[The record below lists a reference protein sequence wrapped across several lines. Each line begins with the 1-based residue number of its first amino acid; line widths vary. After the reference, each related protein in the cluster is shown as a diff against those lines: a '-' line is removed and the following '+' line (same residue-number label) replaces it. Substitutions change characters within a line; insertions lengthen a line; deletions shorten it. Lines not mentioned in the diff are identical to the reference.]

1 MHTPR
6 KSIPGSR
13 QVGPPVWPH
22 HLVGWLVAFMFA
34 TSATFIA
41 LRVVTPSDGTQ
52 VLPRPG
58 AWTGDGVIVHANPG
72 QTLRDRD
79 LVTAID
85 GVALGSAGHSW
96 RVRAYQP
103 GDRLTYQVVRGGD
116 TQEVTVTLRPADAG
130 GLRQGWGTILFVVV
144 LFCVVAYLYARRA
157 GPATAAL
164 LVLGSGL
171 LSSTI
176 AVEIGVSAVDIR
188 GGPFLWLYLLSTYA
202 VYVTCFGGLTAFVL
216 LFPRPWPLLG
226 RHRRLLPVAYASPPA
241 LLVAWALAALDAA
254 SSTRWIGRVVAAEL
268 SIVMAVLGLATVL
281 AVARYLTETD
291 PVARQQ
297 LKWVVGGGVL
307 SATLALVVWFLPV
320 LVTGEG
326 LLPLES
332 IGFAGLPL
340 LAGLTVA
347 VLRYRLFDL
356 DRVISRTVAYALLTV
371 LLGGGYAGVVLGLGQ
386 LLGRDRP
393 GLAVAVA
400 TLAVAA
406 AFQPARRRVQDVVD
420 RRFNRRRHDTAR
432 TIQAFTSR
440 LRQQIDLDTLTSE
453 LLAVVDQTMQ
463 PTRLSLWLRPTPSPE
478 SLQRDGGT
486 SPHRT

>member
-1 MHTPR
+1 M
-6 KSIPGSR
+6 
-13 QVGPPVWPH
+13 
-22 HLVGWLVAFMFA
+22 
-34 TSATFIA
+34 
-41 LRVVTPSDGTQ
+41 
-52 VLPRPG
+52 
-58 AWTGDGVIVHANPG
+58 
-72 QTLRDRD
+72 
-79 LVTAID
+79 
-85 GVALGSAGHSW
+85 
-96 RVRAYQP
+96 
-103 GDRLTYQVVRGGD
+103 
-116 TQEVTVTLRPADAG
+116 
-130 GLRQGWGTILFVVV
+130 VV

-202 VYVTCFGGLTAFVL
+202 VYVTCFGGLAAFVL